1 MTVMRSL
8 TLFAVLVFLS
18 FSSYGQELKD
28 VDQVAPFSEGLAAV
42 RIGNQWGFINEKG
55 DLVIDFRDDLV
66 WNKFADT
73 ERKDIEGIRYPVF
86 KDGLC
91 MVREMLEEEEIYVY
105 GFIDKTGAT
114 KIKPEYLNVTEFDQG
129 YAVGILMTKTFRG
142 KNNFQLNIYD
152 YKFSEVILDQKGDI
166 MRLLAKRDNIL
177 MTKRRYELPDL
188 HAKLLS
194 KNLAAV
200 KKGDN
205 WELLKLDLE

>member
-1 MTVMRSL
+1 MRSL
-8 TLFAVLVFLS
+8 TLFVLFTFLS
-18 FSSYGQELKD
+18 MMSHGQDLKD
-28 VDQVAPFSEGLAAV
+28 IDQVAPFSEGLAAV
-42 RIGNQWGFINEKG
+42 RVGNQWGFINENG

-73 ERKDIEGIRYPVF
+73 DKEDIEGIRYPVF

-91 MVREMLEEEEIYVY
+91 MIREMLEEEEIYVY

-129 YAVGILMTKTFRG
+129 YAIGILMTKTFRG

-166 MRLLAKRDNIL
+166 MRLLAQRDNIL
-177 MTKRRYELPDL
+177 MSKRRYELPDL
-188 HAKLLS
+188 RAKLLS
-194 KNLAAV
+194 RTLVAIM
-200 KKGDN
+200 KGDN
-205 WELLKLDLE
+205 WELMKLDLN

>member
-1 MTVMRSL
+1 MRSL
-8 TLFAVLVFLS
+8 TLIVLLSFLS
-18 FSSYGQELKD
+18 FNSRGQELKD
-28 VDQVAPFSEGLAAV
+28 IDEVAPFSEGLAAV
-42 RIGNQWGFINEKG
+42 RVGSQWGFINEQG

-66 WNKFADT
+66 WNKLADAD
-73 ERKDIEGIRYPVF
+73 KGDIESIRYPVF

-91 MVREMLEEEEIYVY
+91 MIKEMLEEEEIYVY

-152 YKFSEVILDQKGDI
+152 YKFSEVIVDQKGDI

-177 MTKRRYELPDL
+177 MSKRRYELPEL
-188 HAKLLS
+188 RAKLLS
-194 KNLAAV
+194 KTLAAV

-205 WELLKLDLE
+205 WELMKVDLD

>member
-1 MTVMRSL
+1 MRSL
-8 TLFAVLVFLS
+8 TLFVLFTFLS
-18 FSSYGQELKD
+18 MMSHGQDLKD
-28 VDQVAPFSEGLAAV
+28 IDQVAPFSEGLAAV
-42 RIGNQWGFINEKG
+42 RVGNQWGFINENG

-73 ERKDIEGIRYPVF
+73 DKEDIEGIRYPVF

-91 MVREMLEEEEIYVY
+91 MIREMLKEEEIYVY

-129 YAVGILMTKTFRG
+129 YAIGILMTKTFRG

-166 MRLLAKRDNIL
+166 MRLLAQRDNIL
-177 MTKRRYELPDL
+177 MSKRRYELPDL
-188 HAKLLS
+188 RAKLLS
-194 KNLAAV
+194 RTLVAIM
-200 KKGDN
+200 KGDN
-205 WELLKLDLE
+205 WELMKLDLN

>member
-1 MTVMRSL
+1 MRSL
-8 TLFAVLVFLS
+8 TLIVLLSFLS
-18 FSSYGQELKD
+18 FSSRGQELKD
-28 VDQVAPFSEGLAAV
+28 IDEVAPFSEGLAAV
-42 RIGNQWGFINEKG
+42 RVGNQWGFINEQG

-66 WNKFADT
+66 WNKLANT
-73 ERKDIEGIRYPVF
+73 EKADIEGIRYPVF

-91 MVREMLEEEEIYVY
+91 MIKEMLEEEEIYVY

-152 YKFSEVILDQKGDI
+152 YKFSEVIVDQKGDI
-166 MRLLAKRDNIL
+166 MRLLAKRDNIQ
-177 MTKRRYELPDL
+177 MSKRRYELPDL
-188 HAKLLS
+188 RAKLLS
-194 KNLAAV
+194 KTLAAV

-205 WELLKLDLE
+205 WELMKLDLD

>member
-1 MTVMRSL
+1 MRSL
-8 TLFAVLVFLS
+8 TLFALLTFVSLS
-18 FSSYGQELKD
+18 ICGQELKD
-28 VDQVAPFSEGLAAV
+28 IDQVAPFSEGLAAV
-42 RIGNQWGFINEKG
+42 RVGNQWGFINENG

-73 ERKDIEGIRYPVF
+73 DREDIEGIRYPEF

-91 MVREMLEEEEIYVY
+91 MIREILEEEEIYVY

-129 YAVGILMTKTFRG
+129 YAIGILMTKTFRG

-177 MTKRRYELPDL
+177 MSKRRYELPDL
-188 HAKLLS
+188 RARLLS
-194 KNLAAV
+194 RTLVAV

-205 WELLKLDLE
+205 WELMKVDLD